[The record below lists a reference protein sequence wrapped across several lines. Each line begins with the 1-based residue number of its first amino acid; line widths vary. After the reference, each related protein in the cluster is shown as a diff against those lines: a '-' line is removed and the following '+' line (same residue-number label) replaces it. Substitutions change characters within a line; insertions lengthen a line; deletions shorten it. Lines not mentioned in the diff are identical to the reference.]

1 MAAKI
6 RERSFQEFSLASLPS
21 RCLQFFLARFFQ
33 SLLNSLNQNLALN
46 VASEKKKKNLWQRL
60 TARYRLVLL
69 NDETFEEVTSFQ
81 LSRMNVYVLG
91 STILVILVLVTV
103 SAIVYTPLKEYIPGY
118 ADVNM
123 RRNIMELKLKS
134 DSLEK
139 AMLTNE
145 HYLQNIRRIINGDLP
160 AGDLKDTSNQKS
172 ASYDSIN
179 LDKHSQAE
187 QQLRQ
192 DVEQQE
198 KFRVSTGNIVAENKS
213 SIRGFHFFTP
223 VKGYVTQSFDA
234 SKEHYGVDIVA
245 PENEPIKT
253 TLDGIVV
260 FAGFTAETGYV
271 LAIQHLNN
279 LVSVY
284 KHNSVLLKQEGDY
297 VKAGDVIAIIGNT
310 GELTSGPHLH
320 FELWFNGLPLNP
332 EDYIVFN

>member
-1 MAAKI
+1 MA
-6 RERSFQEFSLASLPS
+6 ELHTD
-21 RCLQFFLARFFQ
+21 
-33 SLLNSLNQNLALN
+33 
-46 VASEKKKKNLWQRL
+46 KKKKNLWQRL

-81 LSRMNVYVLG
+81 LSRMNVYVLV
-91 STILVILVLVTV
+91 STIMVILVLVTV

-118 ADVNM
+118 EDVNL

-139 AMLTNE
+139 STLSND
-145 HYLQNIRRIINGDLP
+145 HYLQNIRRIISGELP
-160 AGDLKDTSNQKS
+160 AEALNDSTKQQLPN
-172 ASYDSIN
+172 YDSIN
-179 LDKHSQAE
+179 LDKHSNAE

-198 KFRVSTGNIVAENKS
+198 KFSVNPSANVIGSKS
-213 SIRGFHFFTP
+213 SIRGFHFFQP
-223 VKGYVTQSFDA
+223 VKGYITQSFDA
-234 SKEHYGVDIVA
+234 TKQHYGVDIVA
-245 PENEPIKT
+245 PANEPIKS

-271 LAIQHLNN
+271 IAVQHNSN
-279 LVSVY
+279 IISVY
-284 KHNSVLLKQEGDY
+284 KHNSLLMKQEGEY

-320 FELWFNGLPLNP
+320 FELWYNGLPLNP